1 MDATKETELL
11 SAVTDIGGDT
21 DCILQNKGGLY
32 MIPNFNQPIS
42 APQMPMPQM
51 PMPPSPLADAENA
64 KKLWDWVKESGLTPE
79 QLDALANL
87 KKAGKD
93 IDALLGIQR
102 PKSELEKLSERV
114 DTLASAV
121 EKLVQAWSGE
131 GAKTE

>member
-1 MDATKETELL
+1 
-11 SAVTDIGGDT
+11 
-21 DCILQNKGGLY
+21 
-32 MIPNFNQPIS
+32 MIPNFNQPMS

-51 PMPPSPLADAENA
+51 PMPSPNPLADAENA

-79 QLDALANL
+79 QDALANL

-131 GAKTE
+131 GAKQNDAV

>member
-1 MDATKETELL
+1 
-11 SAVTDIGGDT
+11 
-21 DCILQNKGGLY
+21 
-32 MIPNFNQPIS
+32 MIPNFIEQPK
-42 APQMPMPQM
+42 PMMPMPSM
-51 PMPPSPLADAENA
+51 PNPIADAENA

-114 DTLASAV
+114 DTLACAV

-131 GAKTE
+131 GAKQNDAV

>member
-1 MDATKETELL
+1 
-11 SAVTDIGGDT
+11 
-21 DCILQNKGGLY
+21 
-32 MIPNFNQPIS
+32 MIPNFNQPMS

-87 KKAGKD
+87 EKSGKD

-131 GAKTE
+131 GAKQNDVV

>member
-1 MDATKETELL
+1 
-11 SAVTDIGGDT
+11 
-21 DCILQNKGGLY
+21 
-32 MIPNFNQPIS
+32 MIPNFNQPMS

-121 EKLVQAWSGE
+121 EKLVQAWSAPAAPQSKE
-131 GAKTE
+131 QAQA

>member
-1 MDATKETELL
+1 MTTTNL
-11 SAVTDIGGDT
+11 
-21 DCILQNKGGLY
+21 
-32 MIPNFNQPIS
+32 PNFMPS
-42 APQMPMPQM
+42 SMTAPQMPMPQM
-51 PMPPSPLADAENA
+51 PMPNPLADAENA

-114 DTLASAV
+114 DTLACAV

-131 GAKTE
+131 GAKQNDAV

>member
-1 MDATKETELL
+1 
-11 SAVTDIGGDT
+11 
-21 DCILQNKGGLY
+21 

-87 KKAGKD
+87 KKSGKD

>member
-1 MDATKETELL
+1 
-11 SAVTDIGGDT
+11 
-21 DCILQNKGGLY
+21 
-32 MIPNFNQPIS
+32 MIPNFNQPMS
-42 APQMPMPQM
+42 APQIPMPQM
-51 PMPPSPLADAENA
+51 PMPSPNPLADAENA

-114 DTLASAV
+114 DTLACAV
-121 EKLVQAWSGE
+121 EKLVQAW
-131 GAKTE
+131 GAPAAPQSKEQAQA

>member
-1 MDATKETELL
+1 
-11 SAVTDIGGDT
+11 
-21 DCILQNKGGLY
+21 
-32 MIPNFNQPIS
+32 MIPNFNQPMS

-51 PMPPSPLADAENA
+51 PMPSPNPLADAENA

-131 GAKTE
+131 GAKQNDTV

>member
-1 MDATKETELL
+1 M
-11 SAVTDIGGDT
+11 V
-21 DCILQNKGGLY
+21 
-32 MIPNFNQPIS
+32 PNFMEQPK
-42 APQMPMPQM
+42 PMM
-51 PMPPSPLADAENA
+51 PMPPVPNPLADAENA

-131 GAKTE
+131 GAKQNDAV

>member
-1 MDATKETELL
+1 
-11 SAVTDIGGDT
+11 
-21 DCILQNKGGLY
+21 
-32 MIPNFNQPIS
+32 MIPNFNQPM
-42 APQMPMPQM
+42 PQAMPQM
-51 PMPPSPLADAENA
+51 SMPPVPNPLADAENA

-114 DTLASAV
+114 DTLACAV
-121 EKLVQAWSGE
+121 EKLVQAWGGE
-131 GAKTE
+131 GAKQNDAV

>member
-1 MDATKETELL
+1 
-11 SAVTDIGGDT
+11 
-21 DCILQNKGGLY
+21 
-32 MIPNFNQPIS
+32 MIPNFNQPMS

-114 DTLASAV
+114 DTLACAV

-131 GAKTE
+131 GAKQNDAV

>member
-1 MDATKETELL
+1 
-11 SAVTDIGGDT
+11 
-21 DCILQNKGGLY
+21 
-32 MIPNFNQPIS
+32 MIPNFNQP
-42 APQMPMPQM
+42 MPQAM
-51 PMPPSPLADAENA
+51 SQMSMPPVPNPLADAENA

-121 EKLVQAWSGE
+121 EKLVQAWGGE
-131 GAKTE
+131 GAKQNDAV

>member
-1 MDATKETELL
+1 
-11 SAVTDIGGDT
+11 
-21 DCILQNKGGLY
+21 
-32 MIPNFNQPIS
+32 MIPNFNQPMT
-42 APQMPMPQM
+42 QPMPQM
-51 PMPPSPLADAENA
+51 PVPPMPNPLADAENA

-131 GAKTE
+131 GTKQHDAV

>member
-1 MDATKETELL
+1 
-11 SAVTDIGGDT
+11 
-21 DCILQNKGGLY
+21 
-32 MIPNFNQPIS
+32 MIPNFNQPMS

-87 KKAGKD
+87 KKSGKD

-114 DTLASAV
+114 DTLACAV

-131 GAKTE
+131 GAKQNDAV

>member
-1 MDATKETELL
+1 
-11 SAVTDIGGDT
+11 
-21 DCILQNKGGLY
+21 
-32 MIPNFNQPIS
+32 MIPNFNQPMS

-51 PMPPSPLADAENA
+51 PMPSPNPLADAENA

-131 GAKTE
+131 GAKQNDAV

>member
-1 MDATKETELL
+1 
-11 SAVTDIGGDT
+11 
-21 DCILQNKGGLY
+21 
-32 MIPNFNQPIS
+32 MIPNFNQPMS

-51 PMPPSPLADAENA
+51 PMPSPNPLADAENA

-93 IDALLGIQR
+93 IDA
-102 PKSELEKLSERV
+102 KSELEKLSERV

-131 GAKTE
+131 GAKQNDAV